1 MLHHSPVLNA
11 TLAGRAPSSHV
22 LAKETL
28 TFQSA
33 YPRGTQY
40 PTQFRDTTWNG
51 CFNPRARVGHDAEYL
66 INAGTNGSFNPRA
79 RVGRDASH
87 YRPPSRK
94 PWFQSTRPRGA
105 RPLFSRTARSHSRVS
120 IHAPAWGATTRYRW
134 THWYDGSF
142 NPRARVGRDVWPSLK
157 VWPRRSFQ
165 STRPRGARHRGVNNI
180 VNVMAFQSTRPRG
193 ARPAVTI
200 HSAPN

>member
-1 MLHHSPVLNA
+1 MERNETRLASSSFSAMLHHSPVLNA

-51 CFNPRARVGHDAEYL
+51 CFNPRARVG
-66 INAGTNGSFNPRA
+66 
-79 RVGRDASH
+79 RDASH
-87 YRPPSRK
+87 CRPPSRK

-105 RPLFSRTARSHSRVS
+105 RPIHGADLGFEAMFQSTRPRGARLGFRCVCFGCRDSFNPRARVGRDGCAAGIGETHRHVS
-120 IHAPAWGATTRYRW
+120 IHAPAWGATAMRRQ
-134 THWYDGSF
+134 GKNRGKCF
-142 NPRARVGRDVWPSLK
+142 NPRARVGRDS
-157 VWPRRSFQ
+157 RRW
-165 STRPRGARHRGVNNI
+165 
-180 VNVMAFQSTRPRG
+180 
-193 ARPAVTI
+193 
-200 HSAPN
+200 

>member
-1 MLHHSPVLNA
+1 MERNETRLASSSFSAMLHHSPVLNA

-51 CFNPRARVGHDAEYL
+51 CFNPRARVG
-66 INAGTNGSFNPRA
+66 
-79 RVGRDASH
+79 RDASH
-87 YRPPSRK
+87 CRPPSRK

-105 RPLFSRTARSHSRVS
+105 RPIHGADLGFEAMFQSTRPRGARRRAVGDVPNVSDVS
-120 IHAPAWGATTRYRW
+120 IHAPAWGATAMRRQ
-134 THWYDGSF
+134 GKNRGKCF
-142 NPRARVGRDVWPSLK
+142 NPRARVGRDS
-157 VWPRRSFQ
+157 RRW
-165 STRPRGARHRGVNNI
+165 
-180 VNVMAFQSTRPRG
+180 
-193 ARPAVTI
+193 
-200 HSAPN
+200 

>member
-51 CFNPRARVGHDAEYL
+51 CFNPRARVGRDAEYL

-87 YRPPSRK
+87 CRPPSRK

-105 RPLFSRTARSHSRVS
+105 RPVPCALSRSAWRSFNPRARVGRDEYRSLFPHVELTFQSTRPRGARRFTLFNLTLQDEVS
-120 IHAPAWGATTRYRW
+120 IHAPAWGATRP
-134 THWYDGSF
+134 F
-142 NPRARVGRDVWPSLK
+142 LQAC
-157 VWPRRSFQ
+157 
-165 STRPRGARHRGVNNI
+165 RPR
-180 VNVMAFQSTRPRG
+180 
-193 ARPAVTI
+193 
-200 HSAPN
+200 